1 MYRCGTLCRLRCTC
15 TGHDRGHAG
24 PDVLAIDHIDGG
36 IQANRPR
43 CSQRLQNAHGRRGA
57 LNQCSEHQ
65 TDQQAQKRVLHL
77 HKQIPE
83 ELRFAQRFH
92 CRTHY
97 GHPIE
102 QDAKAA
108 DDLSDVLM
116 VVLFTEHDHDN
127 AQENRNWC
135 EAVELDGNHKAGHRR
150 ADVGAHD
157 HADGLRQ
164 SHQSGIYEAHN
175 HDCSSRRALD
185 DRCDCQSD
193 QGPHVLIGCQPLN
206 HSFEPGTSCQFQSIA
221 HQFHAIQKES
231 QSTKQH
237 HEVFNCHFSNLPIIK
252 I

>member
-1 MYRCGTLCRLRCTC
+1 MYRCGTLCRLRCPCTC
-15 TGHDRGHAG
+15 HDRSHAG
-24 PDVLAIDHIDGG
+24 SDVLPIDDIDGG
-36 IQANRPR
+36 IQANRSR
-43 CSQRLQNAHGRRGA
+43 SSQRLQNAYRCRGA
-57 LNQCSEHQ
+57 LNQRSEYQ
-65 TDQQAQKRVLHL
+65 TDQQSQKRVLHL
-77 HKQIPE
+77 NEQIAE
-83 ELRFAQRFH
+83 KLGLAQRLH
-92 CRTHY
+92 RRTHY

-135 EAVELDGNHKAGHRR
+135 EAVELNGNHKAGHRR
-150 ADVGAHD
+150 ANVGAHD